1 MKVELLYV
9 PGCPNVNNA
18 RLLLRACLH
27 EVGLEASIEE
37 REGDYPSPTILL
49 DGQDVM
55 GSPASVAAACRLDV
69 PTRERVLAAL
79 LGSSGL
85 PQVKARG
92 RPKRRGRQHHND

>member
-9 PGCPNVNNA
+9 PGCPNVINA

-27 EVGLEASIEE
+27 EMGLELPIEE

-55 GSPASVAAACRLDV
+55 GSPASEAAACRLDV

-85 PQVKARG
+85 PKLKA
-92 RPKRRGRQHHND
+92 

>member
-1 MKVELLYV
+1 MKVELVYV
-9 PGCPNVNNA
+9 PGFPNVNNA
-18 RLLLRACLH
+18 RLLLQAWLH
-27 EVGLEASIEE
+27 EMGLEVPIEE

-55 GSPASVAAACRLDV
+55 GSPASAAAACRLDV

-85 PQVKARG
+85 PQAKA
-92 RPKRRGRQHHND
+92 